1 LTAINELQ
9 TQICSSLLYI
19 SDVLQLA
26 HVAQIVLELKM
37 MFMTIYEEKVQIQ
50 AAGK

>member
-1 LTAINELQ
+1 VSYTYTNIIQQNLT
-9 TQICSSLLYI
+9 I

-37 MFMTIYEEKVQIQ
+37 MFMTMYEEKVQIQ